1 MNSCFL
7 PNILAAPIGNP
18 HFKGMGVEMPNVR
31 KLIAIWLLLILAL
44 PLASIQAQDEH
55 LANVARAHGDLNTFA
70 DLLEMSGLATEV
82 DAAMSL
88 TIFAPSDDAFA
99 ELPGFAIDY
108 LSNNLELL
116 QQILQYHVLPEAAT
130 SDSLPSGDIA
140 GITGP
145 LLSIQLDEMGVSV
158 NDASVTEADIV
169 VGNTVLHIIN
179 RVLVPPIELPEVIP
193 SFVDGS
199 IIIAGSSTVFP
210 LSDAI
215 ATRFRDEGYS
225 GNITVDNIGSGAGF
239 ERFCAEGVTDISN
252 ASRPIKDAEV
262 ENCHAIGRDVFP
274 VRVGTDA
281 LAVVL
286 NSDNDFVDNLS
297 LAQLTQVFSTAD
309 TWRDVNPDWP
319 AEPIERFIPGTD
331 SGTFDYFVEEVFNDN
346 KEPILAAART
356 SLSEDDNVLVTGVS
370 GNPYAV
376 GFFGFAY
383 FDANRDVLTAA
394 TIDGIVP
401 EASSVDAGTYPLARP
416 LFMYAALEII
426 AEKPQVGDFLTYY
439 LKVVNEEVNAVGYF
453 PADPFGL
460 NRAKFLVLAATSN

>member
-31 KLIAIWLLLILAL
+31 KLIVIWLLLILAL
-44 PLASIQAQDEH
+44 PLASIQAQDEQ
-55 LANVARAHGDLNTFA
+55 LANVAHAHGDLNTFA
-70 DLLEMSGLATEV
+70 DLLEISGLAAEV

-145 LLSIQLDEMGVSV
+145 LLSIQLGEMGVSV

-169 VGNTVLHIIN
+169 VGNTVLHIID

-199 IIIAGSSTVFP
+199 IIIAGRSAVFP

-262 ENCHAIGRDVFP
+262 EKCHAFGRDVFP

-281 LAVVL
+281 LVVVL
-286 NSDNDFVDNLS
+286 NSDNDFVDNLF
-297 LAQLTQVFSTAD
+297 LAQLAQVFSTAD
-309 TWRDVNPDWP
+309 T
-319 AEPIERFIPGTD
+319 
-331 SGTFDYFVEEVFNDN
+331 
-346 KEPILAAART
+346 
-356 SLSEDDNVLVTGVS
+356 
-370 GNPYAV
+370 
-376 GFFGFAY
+376 
-383 FDANRDVLTAA
+383 
-394 TIDGIVP
+394 
-401 EASSVDAGTYPLARP
+401 
-416 LFMYAALEII
+416 
-426 AEKPQVGDFLTYY
+426 
-439 LKVVNEEVNAVGYF
+439 
-453 PADPFGL
+453 
-460 NRAKFLVLAATSN
+460 

>member
-7 PNILAAPIGNP
+7 SYILAAPIGNP
-18 HFKGMGVEMPNVR
+18 HIKGKGVEMPNVR
-31 KLIAIWLLLILAL
+31 KLIVIWLLLILAL

-55 LANVARAHGDLNTFA
+55 LANMARAHGDLNTFA
-70 DLLEMSGLATEV
+70 DLLEISGLAAEV

-116 QQILQYHVLPEAAT
+116 QQILLYHVLPEAAT

-158 NDASVTEADIV
+158 NDASVTEADIA
-169 VGNTVLHIIN
+169 VGNTVLHIID

-225 GNITVDNIGSGAGF
+225 GNITVDNIGSSAGF

-252 ASRPIKDAEV
+252 ASRPIKDAEF

-281 LAVVL
+281 LVVVL

-297 LAQLTQVFSTAD
+297 LAQLAQVFSTAD

-319 AEPIERFIPGTD
+319 AEPIKRFIPGTD

-356 SLSEDDNVLVTGVS
+356 SLSENDNVLVTGVS

-383 FDANRDVLTAA
+383 FGREPRCAHYCHHRWHR
-394 TIDGIVP
+394 
-401 EASSVDAGTYPLARP
+401 AGS
-416 LFMYAALEII
+416 E
-426 AEKPQVGDFLTYY
+426 
-439 LKVVNEEVNAVGYF
+439 
-453 PADPFGL
+453 
-460 NRAKFLVLAATSN
+460 

>member
-1 MNSCFL
+1 M
-7 PNILAAPIGNP
+7 
-18 HFKGMGVEMPNVR
+18 
-31 KLIAIWLLLILAL
+31 
-44 PLASIQAQDEH
+44 
-55 LANVARAHGDLNTFA
+55 ARAHGDLNTFA
-70 DLLEMSGLATEV
+70 DLLEISGLAAEV

-99 ELPGFAIDY
+99 ELPGFLIDY

-116 QQILQYHVLPEAAT
+116 QQILQYHMLPEAAT

-158 NDASVTEADIV
+158 NVASVTEAEIA
-169 VGNTVLHIIN
+169 VGNTVLHIID

-225 GNITVDNIGSGAGF
+225 GNITVDNIGSGAGI

-262 ENCHAIGRDVFP
+262 ENCHAVGRDAFP
-274 VRVGTDA
+274 VRVDTDA

-356 SLSEDDNVLVTGVS
+356 SLSEDDNVLITGVS
-370 GNPYAV
+370 GNSNAV

-416 LFMYAALEII
+416 LFMYAAPEII

-439 LKVVNEEVNAVGYF
+439 LNVVNEEVNAVGYF